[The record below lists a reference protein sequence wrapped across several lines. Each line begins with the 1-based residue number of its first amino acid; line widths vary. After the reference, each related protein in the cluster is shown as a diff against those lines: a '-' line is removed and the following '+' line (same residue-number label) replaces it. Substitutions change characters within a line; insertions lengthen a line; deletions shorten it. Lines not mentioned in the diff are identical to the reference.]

1 MAVTSGLSLRLVGSL
16 GLGLAHEPVGGSLDD
31 LRYKTY
37 RLGRLLDAESE
48 VDHRSFESRVER
60 LDQDAELL
68 RAQIRTLEEVARQ
81 AAEEGADIGYASTR
95 HNQELARVELIQLFL
110 RRNALTNDYGQ
121 IGLKVLDDRL
131 GVTS

>member
-16 GLGLAHEPVGGSLDD
+16 GLGRAHEPVGGSLDD

-48 VDHRSFESRVER
+48 VDRRSFESRVER

-81 AAEEGADIGYASTR
+81 AAEEEADNS
-95 HNQELARVELIQLFL
+95 NNRV
-110 RRNALTNDYGQ
+110 RRNYDAQ
-121 IGLKVLDDRL
+121 SKRMCF
-131 GVTS
+131 